1 MAYTTARLV
10 EIVRRLQN
18 GEGTEEEDLEWL
30 AVLQRELPDP
40 AVTDL
45 IFHRDPPLSAEEVVD
60 EARRYRPIEL

>member
-1 MAYTTARLV
+1 MAYTTAQLV

-45 IFHRDPPLSAEEVVD
+45 IFHHDPSLSAEEVVD